1 MLYIITEY
9 FHPFS
14 DAGGPIRSIEQI
26 LGVLGQKS
34 SIKLITSANN
44 HQGNKLPINTKV
56 NRFLN
61 ETITETPIFYSSNS
75 IIGILKLVQ
84 LYIKN
89 RQYIFYIN
97 GMFIPRLSILPA
109 LICKNLIISPRGMLI
124 NETFGSKFLFKK
136 IYLFIYKLIVSK
148 NTIWHATD
156 AAEVLDIKRFFGER
170 ANVKLITNIPVKPLD
185 INLTRH
191 KQTESLKLVY
201 YGLIVEKKELLTLIQ
216 NLKSLNLPISL
227 DIYGSV
233 KDQFYWQE
241 CLQEI
246 KNNQSLA
253 KFNYLGHANPTESQI
268 ILAKYDAFV
277 LLTKGENFGH
287 SIYESL
293 SVGTPVIITNK
304 TPWKFIESANPPGW
318 IINNNDQGIDID
330 ALKQTLTNL
339 YHMDND
345 AYTLSSNAAHTY
357 AVDFYTS
364 HDFKKEYTELFNS
377 FDN

>member
-1 MLYIITEY
+1 MKFLITEY
-9 FHPFS
+9 FYPFS

-44 HQGNKLPINTKV
+44 HQGNKLPNKTKV
-56 NRFLN
+56 NRFVN

-89 RQYIFYIN
+89 RQYTFYIN

-109 LICKNLIISPRGMLI
+109 LICKKVIISPRGMLI

-136 IYLFIYKLIVSK
+136 IYLFIYKLVVSK
-148 NTIWHATD
+148 NAIWHATD
-156 AAEVLDIKRFFGER
+156 NAEVLDIKRFFGEG
-170 ANVKLITNIPVKPLD
+170 ANVKFITNIPVKPLA
-185 INLTRH
+185 IHLTRQ

-201 YGLIVEKKELLTLIQ
+201 YGLIVQKKGLLLLIQ
-216 NLKSLNLPISL
+216 TLKSLNLPISL
-227 DIYGSV
+227 DIYGSI
-233 KDQFYWQE
+233 KDQSYWKE
-241 CLQEI
+241 CLQELSTN
-246 KNNQSLA
+246 KSQA
-253 KFNYLGHANPTESQI
+253 TFNYLGHANPSESQS
-268 ILAKYDAFV
+268 ILAKYDLFV

-304 TPWKFIESANPPGW
+304 TPWKFEDSANPPGW
-318 IINNNDQGIDID
+318 IVNYDSDGFDTD
-330 ALKQTLTNL
+330 ALRNTITSL
-339 YHMDND
+339 YHRNNEDY
-345 AYTLSSNAAHTY
+345 ALSSKAAHTY

-364 HDFKKEYTELFNS
+364 HDFIKEYTELFNS

>member
-1 MLYIITEY
+1 VLYIITEY

-26 LGVLGQKS
+26 LEVLNQNS
-34 SIKLITSANN
+34 SIKLMTSANN
-44 HQGNKLPINTKV
+44 HQGKKLPISTKV
-56 NRFLN
+56 NQFIN
-61 ETITETPIFYSSNS
+61 ESITETPIFYSSNS

-89 RQYIFYIN
+89 RQYTFYIN

-109 LICKNLIISPRGMLI
+109 LICKNVIISPRGMLI

-136 IYLFIYKLIVSK
+136 IYLFFFKLVVSK
-148 NTIWHATD
+148 NVIWHATD
-156 AAEVLDIKRFFGER
+156 AIEVLDTKRFFGQR

-185 INLTRH
+185 INLKRE

-227 DIYGSV
+227 DIYGS
-233 KDQFYWQE
+233 
-241 CLQEI
+241 I
-246 KNNQSLA
+246 KNQSYWEKCLLEISTNQSQA
-253 KFNYLGHANPTESQI
+253 TFKYLGHAKPSESQS

-293 SVGTPVIITNK
+293 SVGTPVIITDK
-304 TPWKFIESANPPGW
+304 TPWKFNESANPPGW
-318 IINNNDQGIDID
+318 IINYGNEGIDKD
-330 ALKQTLTNL
+330 SLKQTLTNL
-339 YHMDND
+339 YHINNG
-345 AYTLSSNAAHTY
+345 AYTLSSKAAHKY
-357 AVDFYTS
+357 SVDFYNS
-364 HDFKKEYTELFNS
+364 HDFKKEYTDLFNS
-377 FDN
+377 FSS

>member
-1 MLYIITEY
+1 MIFIITEY
-9 FHPFS
+9 FYPFS

-26 LGVLGQKS
+26 LEVLNQNP

-44 HQGNKLPINTKV
+44 HQGNKLPVNTKV
-56 NRFLN
+56 NRFVN

-89 RQYIFYIN
+89 RQYTFYIN
-97 GMFIPRLSILPA
+97 GMFIPTLSLLPA
-109 LICKNLIISPRGMLI
+109 LICKNIIISPRGMLI
-124 NETFGSKFLFKK
+124 TNTLGPKSTFKK
-136 IYLFIYKLIVSK
+136 LYLFIYKLIVSK
-148 NTIWHATD
+148 NAIWHATD
-156 AAEVLDIKRFFGER
+156 AAEVLDIKRFFGES
-170 ANVKLITNIPVKPLD
+170 ANIRLITNIPVKPLG
-185 INLTRH
+185 ILLARH
-191 KQTESLKLVY
+191 KQAKNLKLVY

-216 NLKSLNLPISL
+216 TLKSLNLPISL

-233 KDQFYWQE
+233 KDQSYWQE

-253 KFNYLGHANPTESQI
+253 KFNYLGHANPTESQS

-293 SVGTPVIITNK
+293 SVGTPVLITNK
-304 TPWKFIESANPPGW
+304 TPWKFNESANPPGW
-318 IINNNDQGIDID
+318 IINYDNLGIDTD
-330 ALKQTLTNL
+330 AIKQTLTNL

-345 AYTLSSNAAHTY
+345 AYALSSKAAHAY

-364 HDFKKEYTELFNS
+364 HDFKNEYTELFNS